1 MDEVDVL
8 ETIAQQVEVCEK
20 CELHFSRK
28 KSVPG
33 EGPANAAILFVG
45 EGPGFYEN
53 EQGRPFVGPSGKFLD
68 DLLQRAGMKRSEVFI
83 GNVVKCRP
91 PANRDPLPD
100 ELTACRPYLEKQ
112 IETIN
117 PKAVVTLGRFS
128 MAYFL
133 PNAKISLIHGKPAWV
148 NGRLVIPMFHPAAAL
163 HQPALREA
171 ILGDFSNLPGIL
183 KKAFSTQDELE
194 PVSVENLGISAN
206 PGEGKPQPK
215 ALDLFSYQ
223 PETSDDDSEEGTI
236 QLSLF

>member
-1 MDEVDVL
+1 MDANQTL
-8 ETIAQQVEVCEK
+8 QTIAQQVAVCEK
-20 CELHFSRK
+20 CALHFSRK
-28 KSVPG
+28 KAVPG
-33 EGPANAAILFVG
+33 EGPADSRIMLIG

-68 DLLQRAGMKRSEVFI
+68 ELLETAGLKRPEVFI

-100 ELTACRPYLEKQ
+100 ELGACRPYLEKQ

-117 PKAVVTLGRFS
+117 PKVIVTLGRYS

-133 PNAKISLIHGKPAWV
+133 TSAKISMIHGKGSWV
-148 NGRLVIPMFHPAAAL
+148 NGRMIVAMYHPAAAL

-171 ILGDFSNLPGIL
+171 IVNDFSGLPRL
-183 KKAFSTQDELE
+183 LE
-194 PVSVENLGISAN
+194 R
-206 PGEGKPQPK
+206 
-215 ALDLFSYQ
+215 ALA
-223 PETSDDDSEEGTI
+223 ETSGASSQTVKKPSEPLQPFLGTVSPAMPEEQPPAKEEGDDDSDKPV